1 MKQYKDHAIVLS
13 RIDYAERDRI
23 LTLLCEEQG
32 KVSVLAKGVRAQKS
46 RLAGG
51 IELLSESE
59 VNFIDT
65 RSNLKTLTGARLR
78 VHFSDLARD
87 MRRMNQAFSFIKTVN
102 GITEEGTGQE
112 LYLTLL
118 EGFAAL
124 NDPSRDA
131 HVIEIWFNLQILYKS
146 GSVPNLAAGAAD
158 SYEFDYESQ
167 SFIARDKGAFT
178 KNDLKLLRLCVSQ
191 TRPPKLSNE
200 LGSEDRLQSLT
211 RSLLKM
217 NVTEV

>member
-13 RIDYAERDRI
+13 RVDYGERDRI

-32 KVSVLAKGVRAQKS
+32 KISVLAKGVRAQKS

-65 RSNLKTLTGARLR
+65 RSNLRTLTGARLR
-78 VHFSDLARD
+78 VHFSALASD
-87 MRRMNQAFSFIKTVN
+87 MRRMNQAFSFIKTIN

-112 LYLTLL
+112 LYSALL
-118 EGFAAL
+118 EGFNAL

-131 HVIEIWFNLQILYKS
+131 RVVETWFNLQILHLS
-146 GSVPNLAAGAAD
+146 GSVPNLEAGEAD
-158 SYEFDYESQ
+158 AYEFDYDSQ
-167 SFIARDKGAFT
+167 SFVAREEAAFT
-178 KNDLKLLRLCVSQ
+178 KNDLKLLRLCISQ
-191 TRPPKLSNE
+191 TRPPKIQQE
-200 LGSEDRLQSLT
+200 LGSEDRLQALT
-211 RSLLKM
+211 HTLLKM
-217 NVTEV
+217 NVVEV